1 MDVIENPPVRRAE
14 LKKMGISTGTV
25 SDIIDWVQESMCG
38 PSSPTFARFSPV
50 TQEIGEDKGLVVGRS
65 IMRSIVI
72 ADVSAVIS
80 GGNQWKCPYALQQ
93 DLSALST
100 QVQEI
105 EGGLSSLDNY
115 LPLSGGVLTGD
126 LGLQKISGGIRP
138 LLHNLVFDGLGHIN
152 HAVKASAGQEV
163 VYDTLTFPMTRDG
176 EIKTIATQEWTQGEI
191 SGKADISAL
200 SNYLPLSGG
209 TL

>member
-1 MDVIENPPVRRAE
+1 MDVIENPPVRRAQ
-14 LKKMGISTGTV
+14 LKKMGLSTGTV

-50 TQEIGEDKGLVVGRS
+50 TQEIGEEKGLVVGRS

-80 GGNQWKCPYALQQ
+80 GGNQWKCPYALEK
-93 DLSALST
+93 DLSALAA

-115 LPLSGGVLTGD
+115 LPLSGGTLTGD
-126 LGLQKISGGIRP
+126 LGLQKTVGGIRP
-138 LLHNLVFDGLGHIN
+138 LIHNLGFDGRGMITH
-152 HAVKASAGQEV
+152 
-163 VYDTLTFPMTRDG
+163 TLFG
-176 EIKTIATQEWTQGEI
+176 
-191 SGKADISAL
+191 
-200 SNYLPLSGG
+200 
-209 TL
+209 